1 MISAMVDASD
11 TSSESLKA
19 GDRVRLCD
27 PPLYFK
33 TADPMPMLR
42 PPGVVAV
49 GEEGILMD
57 YRPGGT
63 WSVRFTKGT
72 FLLDAKYLEPVP
84 SEPENGQSDSEDTS
98 S

>member
-1 MISAMVDASD
+1 MIDASN

-19 GDRVRLCD
+19 GDRVRLCE
-27 PPLYFK
+27 PPPYFK

-49 GEEGILMD
+49 GEEGTLMD

-72 FLLDAKYLEPVP
+72 FLLDAKYLETISP
-84 SEPENGQSDSEDTS
+84 EPDQESPDTEDNQP
-98 S
+98 